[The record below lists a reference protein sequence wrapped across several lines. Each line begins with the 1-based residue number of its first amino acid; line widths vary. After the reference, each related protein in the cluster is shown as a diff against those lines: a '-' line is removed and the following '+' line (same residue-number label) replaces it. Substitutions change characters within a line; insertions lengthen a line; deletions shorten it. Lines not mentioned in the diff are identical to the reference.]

1 MRPDTGQDTRIRAMN
16 PGNDWTAQFDD
27 LQDKVERLA
36 LRHAE
41 ARRTQAL
48 LQQRVQQLEAERD
61 SLRQRLGEARGRVE
75 QLVTRLQ
82 TLHDAPAAGGADPAP
97 TKEPR

>member
-1 MRPDTGQDTRIRAMN
+1 MT
-16 PGNDWTAQFDD
+16 PGTDWTAQLDE

-61 SLRQRLGEARGRVE
+61 SLRQRLGEARGRVD
-75 QLVTRLQ
+75 QLIARLQ
-82 TLHDAPAAGGADPAP
+82 GLQDESADGAAAEQAP
-97 TKEPR
+97 